1 MPVTKVTSPVKKAAA
16 KVGVKPAVEEKVAV
30 AKEVPAIVIKNTP

>member
-1 MPVTKVTSPVKKAAA
+1 MPVTKVTTPVKKAA